1 MWRIYTP
8 HFYTQGENHLNSK
21 FRKILASFP
30 ALLVLTSVLV
40 TGMNVFAWTDGS
52 ETYDYGFT
60 SGSYDAGLVGRLAT
74 DFEAYKYVGIDMEL
88 AKMLA
93 DSLGKELVIKPID
106 FDSIFQTLNTDGADI
121 GMAGITKNEE
131 RAKLVSFSDSYY
143 NAAQKLIV
151 KSNDTK
157 FKDVKSKEDVETVL
171 KSLSKDVKIGVQT
184 GTTAHDALQKMQEE
198 GVDVEI
204 LPYEKIT
211 QCFDDVSLGRADAV
225 YVDSVVAAYY
235 LADDDSKFQSV
246 WKSDEGEPMGV
257 CIKKGNTDLLEQTEN
272 AINTLYYNGKISE
285 LAMKHFGT
293 DVTEGVRNVTEEPTV
308 DPSKVKTVKDGVLTI
323 GFEAGYPPL
332 EYTDDSGLVYQGF
345 DVDMAEEIGKL
356 FGLEVE
362 FVNTSFDGVFAGLDK
377 GQYDMIIAGV
387 SITPERQEAYEMT
400 EPYLSNQLVI
410 VTKKDA

>member
-1 MWRIYTP
+1 
-8 HFYTQGENHLNSK
+8 
-21 FRKILASFP
+21 
-30 ALLVLTSVLV
+30 
-40 TGMNVFAWTDGS
+40 
-52 ETYDYGFT
+52 
-60 SGSYDAGLVGRLAT
+60 
-74 DFEAYKYVGIDMEL
+74 
-88 AKMLA
+88 
-93 DSLGKELVIKPID
+93 
-106 FDSIFQTLNTDGADI
+106 
-121 GMAGITKNEE
+121 
-131 RAKLVSFSDSYY
+131 
-143 NAAQKLIV
+143 
-151 KSNDTK
+151 
-157 FKDVKSKEDVETVL
+157 
-171 KSLSKDVKIGVQT
+171 
-184 GTTAHDALQKMQEE
+184 
-198 GVDVEI
+198 
-204 LPYEKIT
+204 
-211 QCFDDVSLGRADAV
+211 
-225 YVDSVVAAYY
+225 
-235 LADDDSKFQSV
+235 
-246 WKSDEGEPMGV
+246 MGV

-293 DVTEGVRNVTEEPTV
+293 DVTEGVRNVTEQPTV

-387 SITPERQEAYEMT
+387 SITPERQEAYEMP

>member
-1 MWRIYTP
+1 M
-8 HFYTQGENHLNSK
+8 K
-21 FRKILASFP
+21 MKKILAAVLAGVM
-30 ALLVLTSVLV
+30 ALSATACSSSS
-40 TGMNVFAWTDGS
+40 TKKIESPDDFAG
-52 ETYDYGFT
+52 
-60 SGSYDAGLVGRLAT
+60 
-74 DFEAYKYVGIDMEL
+74 
-88 AKMLA
+88 AKI
-93 DSLGKELVIKPID
+93 S
-106 FDSIFQTLNTDGADI
+106 
-121 GMAGITKNEE
+121 
-131 RAKLVSFSDSYY
+131 
-143 NAAQKLIV
+143 
-151 KSNDTK
+151 
-157 FKDVKSKEDVETVL
+157 
-171 KSLSKDVKIGVQT
+171 VQT

-235 LADDDSKFQSV
+235 
-246 WKSDEGEPMGV
+246 
-257 CIKKGNTDLLEQTEN
+257 

-362 FVNTSFDGVFAGLDK
+362 FVNTSFDGIFAGLDK

>member
-1 MWRIYTP
+1 M
-8 HFYTQGENHLNSK
+8 K
-21 FRKILASFP
+21 MKKILAAVLAGVM
-30 ALLVLTSVLV
+30 ALSATACSSSS
-40 TGMNVFAWTDGS
+40 TKKIESPDDFAG
-52 ETYDYGFT
+52 
-60 SGSYDAGLVGRLAT
+60 
-74 DFEAYKYVGIDMEL
+74 
-88 AKMLA
+88 AK
-93 DSLGKELVIKPID
+93 
-106 FDSIFQTLNTDGADI
+106 
-121 GMAGITKNEE
+121 
-131 RAKLVSFSDSYY
+131 VS
-143 NAAQKLIV
+143 
-151 KSNDTK
+151 
-157 FKDVKSKEDVETVL
+157 
-171 KSLSKDVKIGVQT
+171 VQT

-235 LADDDSKFQSV
+235 LADNDSKFQSV
-246 WKSDEGEPMGV
+246 WKSDEGEPMG
-257 CIKKGNTDLLEQTEN
+257 
-272 AINTLYYNGKISE
+272 
-285 LAMKHFGT
+285 
-293 DVTEGVRNVTEEPTV
+293 VTEGVRNVTEEPTV

-345 DVDMAEEIGKL
+345 AVDMAEEIGKL

>member
-1 MWRIYTP
+1 M
-8 HFYTQGENHLNSK
+8 K
-21 FRKILASFP
+21 MKKILAAVLAGVM
-30 ALLVLTSVLV
+30 ALSATACSSSS
-40 TGMNVFAWTDGS
+40 TKKIESPDDFAG
-52 ETYDYGFT
+52 
-60 SGSYDAGLVGRLAT
+60 
-74 DFEAYKYVGIDMEL
+74 
-88 AKMLA
+88 AKI
-93 DSLGKELVIKPID
+93 S
-106 FDSIFQTLNTDGADI
+106 
-121 GMAGITKNEE
+121 
-131 RAKLVSFSDSYY
+131 
-143 NAAQKLIV
+143 
-151 KSNDTK
+151 
-157 FKDVKSKEDVETVL
+157 
-171 KSLSKDVKIGVQT
+171 VQT

-235 LADDDSKFQSV
+235 LADDNSKF
-246 WKSDEGEPMGV
+246 
-257 CIKKGNTDLLEQTEN
+257 LLEQPEN

>member
-1 MWRIYTP
+1 M
-8 HFYTQGENHLNSK
+8 K
-21 FRKILASFP
+21 MKKILAAVLAGVM
-30 ALLVLTSVLV
+30 ALSATACSSSS
-40 TGMNVFAWTDGS
+40 TKKIESPDDFAG
-52 ETYDYGFT
+52 
-60 SGSYDAGLVGRLAT
+60 
-74 DFEAYKYVGIDMEL
+74 
-88 AKMLA
+88 AK
-93 DSLGKELVIKPID
+93 
-106 FDSIFQTLNTDGADI
+106 
-121 GMAGITKNEE
+121 
-131 RAKLVSFSDSYY
+131 VS
-143 NAAQKLIV
+143 
-151 KSNDTK
+151 
-157 FKDVKSKEDVETVL
+157 
-171 KSLSKDVKIGVQT
+171 VQT

-308 DPSKVKTVKDGVLTI
+308 DPSKVKTVKD
-323 GFEAGYPPL
+323 
-332 EYTDDSGLVYQGF
+332 TDDSGLVYQGF